1 MIAVERI
8 LEYSELPSEPLSE
21 GKIKPAADWPQNGE
35 IKFNDVSFSYDRT
48 LPKVLKNLTFTIKPK
63 EKVGIVGRTG

>member
-21 GKIKPAADWPQNGE
+21 GKIKPATDWPQNGE
-35 IKFNDVSFSYDRT
+35 IKFTDVSFSYDRT